1 MKLRQMLPSLL
12 GFAFVMAVLVYAD
25 KRVRDQFERLIYGG
39 EGVSSWNVR
48 LMDIGDAIGDTFT
61 HHSIDNGPLLVFAV
75 VGLVLF
81 VFMVRA

>member
-12 GFAFVMAVLVYAD
+12 GFGFVMAVLVYAD
-25 KRVRDQFERLIYGG
+25 ERVRDQFERFIYGG
-39 EGVSSWNVR
+39 DGVSSWNAR
-48 LMDIGDAIGDTFT
+48 LVDIGDALGDTFT
-61 HHSIDNGPLLVFAV
+61 HHSIENGPLLVFAV